1 MIQWD
6 TLFNFGNTKV
16 NLSVTAYQVRIL
28 LRRTSPHVWRR
39 IVIPGHFT
47 LSQLHQTIRLVSLS
61 LCDSRNSFPVDPTAA
76 GESAT

>member
-1 MIQWD
+1 MSQ
-6 TLFNFGNTKV
+6 V

-61 LCDSRNSFPVDPTAA
+61 LCDSRQVLPSRPNRC
-76 GESAT
+76 G